1 MCSEGVVS
9 VIFHVMMEN
18 KQGVMARKD
27 IDLPIAYA
35 STALCKAELQCSPME
50 HGFSLISIPA
60 NVSPWR
66 LILEEYDYGIW
77 YIPGKINKNA
87 DTVSRIKFNH

>member
-35 STALCKAELQCSPME
+35 STAFSKAELQCSPME

-60 NVSPWR
+60 NVSPLEAYTGRVR
-66 LILEEYDYGIW
+66 LRNMVHTWE
-77 YIPGKINKNA
+77 NKQ
-87 DTVSRIKFNH
+87 KCGYCL